1 MKAGPAVT
9 VDVIIEM
16 AASRP
21 APLVLVKRRFPPL
34 GWALPGGFVDL
45 GETLEQAAVR
55 EAHEETGLHVQLTD
69 LLGCYSDPARDPRR
83 HTVSVVYVACAQGAA
98 RAGDDAA
105 ACMIYDPRRD
115 EPLPLAFDHGTI
127 LGDYL
132 DFFCKGRKAPLR
144 GLPGDSHGQGV
155 HG

>member
-1 MKAGPAVT
+1 MNPGPAVT

-16 AASRP
+16 AALRP
-21 APLVLVKRRFPPL
+21 APVVLVKRRFPPL

-83 HTVSVVYVACAQGAA
+83 HTVSVVYVACAQGTA

-105 ACMIYDPRRD
+105 ACMVYHLDRD
-115 EPLPLAFDHGTI
+115 EPLQLAFDHSTI
-127 LGDYL
+127 LGDYR
-132 DFFCKGRKAPLR
+132 DFFCKGRKVPLR
-144 GLPGDSHGQGV
+144 GLRDASRGPG
-155 HG
+155 